1 MKKIRILLADDHVLF
16 IQSLKIVIERK
27 EPDFEVVA
35 LVTNGNDA
43 VEAVSRYSP
52 DLVLMD
58 ISMPGLDGVTATG
71 VIHLKHPE
79 SKVIILTN
87 YDDDQFVLQA
97 LRNGA
102 CGYLLKDIPV
112 DQLLAALKSLL
123 GGIVPTSQIVMDNLA
138 RILQKNVLSLE
149 PERTLKN
156 RPQGIPEWYDR
167 LTRKERDILRLLLEG
182 AENKSIAAELHLGE
196 QTIKN
201 YLSIIYSK
209 IGVHDRNGAIRIA
222 QLVKQYL

>member
-1 MKKIRILLADDHVLF
+1 
-16 IQSLKIVIERK
+16 
-27 EPDFEVVA
+27 
-35 LVTNGNDA
+35 
-43 VEAVSRYSP
+43 
-52 DLVLMD
+52 
-58 ISMPGLDGVTATG
+58 
-71 VIHLKHPE
+71 
-79 SKVIILTN
+79 
-87 YDDDQFVLQA
+87 
-97 LRNGA
+97 
-102 CGYLLKDIPV
+102 V